1 MARFALLGSL
11 VPAALLL
18 GDLARAE
25 DSAPSEGPA
34 QVEPIGDSVQ
44 DMPGM
49 DLDAVVVT
57 ATANPLTRIR
67 SSASGSV
74 VYAEEVPHSAPSSAA
89 DILRNIPGIL
99 AQASGGEGNANI
111 SVRGLP
117 QSGGAKLVQLQ
128 EDGLPVLAF
137 GDINFATADTFL
149 RADYS
154 VDRIEVIRGGSAAT
168 FASNAPGGVINFI
181 SKTGEIAGG
190 AAGYSHGLDFDQ
202 QRVDFDYGGPLGEAS
217 RFHLGGFYRRG
228 EGPRTVGYA
237 AERGGQLKGNLTHEL
252 DNGYVRVNFKVLDDH
267 TPVYLPVPISITGS
281 NGDPHVR
288 SLPGFDVLH
297 GAMQSRHFRKDI
309 AVGGDGKRFVTDLDE
324 GYEARTQA
332 IGAEASFRLGEG
344 WRVDNKFRFAAIEG
358 GFIGPYPAQVAR
370 ASELASA
377 IGGPG
382 ATLRYATGP
391 RAGQPV
397 TDPDGLNGNG
407 LAVRT
412 HLFNTSLEDM
422 GNIANDFKLTKTF
435 DSATLGTTAVT
446 LGYFKSRQDIV
457 QDWHWNT
464 YLLEVR
470 GKDAALLDVVDAG
483 GQLVTQGGLVAYGE
497 PFWSNCCVRTL
508 DVRYRTDAPY
518 LAVNWEKNAFNVDAS
533 LRYDIARASG
543 RYAGASG
550 TMAVDVDGDGAIEGP
565 EQSVPVVDSRD
576 ARPVDYTHRYL
587 SYSLGVNYLLR
598 RDLALFARVSEGGRA
613 NADRLL
619 FGGGVRPDGS
629 VSARVAINKVEQIEG
644 GLKWRGERARVFLT
658 LFQARTKVTDQ
669 DITSVTSRFT
679 DRVYLAR
686 GAELEAAWAWRGLTA
701 SGGLT
706 YTDGEITRDEIN
718 PANEGQQINPRF
730 VYQLTLDYETEKY
743 GAGVNVIGTTRSPV
757 GGGLWLPAFT
767 QVNLFASYRLSDGL
781 TLSLVGHNV
790 FDTIGLTEAPNGA
803 AGVTADGLNTARS
816 INGRTIAATLRYDF

>member
-1 MARFALLGSL
+1 MAAMGLGSL
-11 VPAALLL
+11 AQAQEAAPGGEPVQVDAA
-18 GDLARAE
+18 GDTA
-25 DSAPSEGPA
+25 
-34 QVEPIGDSVQ
+34 Q
-44 DMPGM
+44 DMPR
-49 DLDAVVVT
+49 LKLEAVVVT

-74 VYAEEVPHSAPSSAA
+74 IYAEEIGQAAPSSAA

-149 RADYS
+149 RADYN

-181 SKTGEIAGG
+181 SKTGEVAGG
-190 AAGYSHGLDFDQ
+190 AAGLTRGVDFDQ
-202 QRVDFDYGGPLGEAS
+202 ERVDFDYGGPLGESS
-217 RFHLGGFYRRG
+217 RFHVGGFYRRG
-228 EGPRTVGYA
+228 EGPRTVGFT
-237 AERGGQLKGNLTHEL
+237 AERGGQLKGNATHEFE
-252 DNGYVRVNFKVLDDH
+252 NGYVRLNFKLLDDNA
-267 TPVYLPVPISITGS
+267 PVYLPVPVLITGH
-281 NGDPHVR
+281 NGDPTVR
-288 SLPGFDVLH
+288 SLPRFDVLH

-309 AVGGDGKRFVTDLDE
+309 AVGGDGKRFITDLDE
-324 GYEARTQA
+324 GYEVRSQA
-332 IGAEASFRLGEG
+332 VGAEVSFRLGEG
-344 WRVDNKFRFAAIEG
+344 WQVDNKFRVAAIEG

-370 ASELASA
+370 AAELATD

-397 TDPDGLNGNG
+397 TDPDRLNGNG

-422 GNIANDFKLTKTF
+422 GNFANDFKLTRTF
-435 DSATLGTTAVT
+435 DSTALGTTAVT
-446 LGYFKSRQDIV
+446 LGYFRSRQDIV

-470 GKDAALLDVVDAG
+470 GKDAALLDVVDADG
-483 GQLVTQGGLVAYGE
+483 NLVTQQGLVAYGE
-497 PFWSNCCVRTL
+497 PFWGNCCVRTL

-518 LAVNWEKNAFNVDAS
+518 LAVNWEKGAFNVDAS

-543 RYAGASG
+543 RYASASG
-550 TMAVDVDGDGAIEGP
+550 TRAIDVDGDGVIEGP

-576 ARPVDYTHRYL
+576 AQPVDYTHRYL
-587 SYSLGVNYLLR
+587 SYSLGVNYLVR
-598 RDLALFARVSEGGRA
+598 RNLAVFGRLSEGGRA

-629 VSARVAINKVEQIEG
+629 VSARVAINEVEQIEG
-644 GLKWRGERARVFLT
+644 GIKWRGERARAFLT

-669 DITSVTSRFT
+669 NITSVTTRFT
-679 DRVYLAR
+679 DRAFLAR
-686 GAELEAAWAWRGLTA
+686 GAELEAAWAWRGFSA

-706 YTDGEITRDEIN
+706 YTDGEITRDELN
-718 PANEGQQINPRF
+718 PANKGQQINPRF
-730 VYQLTLDYETEKY
+730 VYQLTLAYDTEKY
-743 GAGVNVIGTTRSPV
+743 GAGVNVIGTTRSPH
-757 GGGLWLPAFT
+757 GDGFALPAFT
-767 QVNLFASYRLSDGL
+767 QVNAFASFRLADGL
-781 TLSLVGHNV
+781 SLSLQGHNI
-790 FDTIGLTEAPNGA
+790 FDTIGLTEAPNAA
-803 AGVTADGLNTARS
+803 AGVTADGVNTARS
-816 INGRTIAATLRYDF
+816 VNGRTVAVSLRYDF